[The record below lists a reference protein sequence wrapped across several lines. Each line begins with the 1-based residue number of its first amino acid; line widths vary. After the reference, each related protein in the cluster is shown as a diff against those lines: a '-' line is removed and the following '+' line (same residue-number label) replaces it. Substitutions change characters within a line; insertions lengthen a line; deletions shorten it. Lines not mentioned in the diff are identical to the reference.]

1 MRAFL
6 KKMERVAKSPHLELV
21 VGLILMA
28 TGLIEAGESLFE
40 DVASGDIGVH
50 HGMIVLG
57 FAHAFKAIPS
67 VIGGLMM
74 FVDAEER
81 EQRQ

>member
-1 MRAFL
+1 MNEFL
-6 KKMERVAKSPHLELV
+6 KKTERVAKSPHLELI

-28 TGLIEAGESLFE
+28 TGLIEAGETLFE

-67 VIGGLMM
+67 VIAGLMLFM
-74 FVDAEER
+74 DAEER
-81 EQRQ
+81 ERH

>member
-1 MRAFL
+1 MHAFL
-6 KKMERVAKSPHLELV
+6 KRVEGFAKSPHLELM

-28 TGLIEAGESLFE
+28 TGLIEAGENLFG
-40 DVASGDIGVH
+40 DLANGDIGVH
-50 HGMIVLG
+50 HGIIVLG

-67 VIGGLMM
+67 VIAGLMM

-81 EQRQ
+81 ERH

>member
-1 MRAFL
+1 MHAFL
-6 KKMERVAKSPHLELV
+6 KKTERVAKSSHLEWI
-21 VGLILMA
+21 VGMILMA
-28 TGLIEAGESLFE
+28 TGLIEAGETLFE

-67 VIGGLMM
+67 VLTGMM
-74 FVDAEER
+74 LFVDAEDRER
-81 EQRQ
+81 H

>member
-1 MRAFL
+1 MHAFL
-6 KKMERVAKSPHLELV
+6 KKTERVAKSPHLELI
-21 VGLILMA
+21 VGMILMA
-28 TGLIEAGESLFE
+28 TGLIEAGETLFE

-67 VIGGLMM
+67 VLTGMM
-74 FVDAEER
+74 LFVDAEDRER
-81 EQRQ
+81 H

>member
-1 MRAFL
+1 MHAFL
-6 KKMERVAKSPHLELV
+6 KRVEGVAKSPHLELI

-28 TGLIEAGESLFE
+28 TGLIEAGEGLFG
-40 DVASGDIGVH
+40 DLASGNVGVH
-50 HGMIVLG
+50 HGIIVLG

-67 VIGGLMM
+67 ILAGLTL

-81 EQRQ
+81 EGH

>member
-1 MRAFL
+1 MQTFL
-6 KKMERVAKSPHLELV
+6 LKMEGVAKSPHLELV

-28 TGLIEAGESLFE
+28 TGLIEAGETLFE

-57 FAHAFKAIPS
+57 VAHAFKAIPS
-67 VIGGLMM
+67 VIAGLMM

-81 EQRQ
+81 ERH

>member
-1 MRAFL
+1 MHAFL
-6 KKMERVAKSPHLELV
+6 KKMEGVAKSPHLELI
-21 VGLILMA
+21 VGLILMG
-28 TGLIEAGESLFE
+28 TGLIEAGETLFE

-67 VIGGLMM
+67 VVAGLMM

-81 EQRQ
+81 ERH

>member
-1 MRAFL
+1 MREFL
-6 KKMERVAKSPHLELV
+6 RKMEGVARSPHLELI

-28 TGLIEAGESLFE
+28 TGLIEAGETMFE
-40 DVASGDIGVH
+40 DVTNGDIGVN

-67 VIGGLMM
+67 VIGGLLL

-81 EQRQ
+81 ERH

>member
-6 KKMERVAKSPHLELV
+6 NKMEAVAKSPHLELV

-28 TGLIEAGESLFE
+28 TGLVEAGETLFE
-40 DVASGDIGVH
+40 DVSRGDIGAH

-57 FAHAFKAIPS
+57 LAHAFKAIPG
-67 VIGGLMM
+67 VLTGLML

-81 EQRQ
+81 GRH